1 MLCIANKNSVITSSY
16 SDKESIVAD
25 LKGVTYEAKQ
35 AVPLGAVAAILVCI
49 AAGAVLLLDYKKLM
63 LDMRMMKDNI
73 TDMVTVFGSNELN
86 SRTVEPK
93 FKQI

>member
-1 MLCIANKNSVITSSY
+1 MCIVNINSISKSSY
-16 SDKESIVAD
+16 SDKVSIIAD

-63 LDMRMMKDNI
+63 LDIRMMKDNI
-73 TDMVTVFGSNELN
+73 TDMVTVFGRNEIN
-86 SRTVEPK
+86 SRNVEPK
-93 FKQI
+93 IKEI